1 MSPRAVFLTGATG
14 LVGSEVLRRY
24 AGRDDV
30 RVFAMIRADSA
41 EALSQRFQD
50 LLSKLDL
57 SPVEGTHIK
66 PVRGD
71 VTAPDLGM
79 EPAIANRLAQ
89 EATDVIHCAT
99 DISFGREL
107 AEARAVN
114 LLGVVNLMDQVRQW
128 QRVER
133 IAHVSTAH
141 VAGRRTGTI
150 YEDEVVHDAGFV
162 NAYEQTKWEAEVYL
176 RGLMGSLPIAVYRS
190 SSLVGDSRTGRVRQF
205 NFLHQTLR
213 LINNNLVPAIPGDPS
228 GPVDLIPSDWLADT
242 LVYLVDEAF
251 EAGRTY
257 HLVAGREHSF
267 TLGELVDFTAEHLSQ
282 SPWRRRDDEVERPPI
297 VALETFER
305 VRQQAEKAGESRK
318 AQVLGALSHFIPQM
332 AVPKAFDRTNTRDAL
347 AGSGIELPTI
357 ESYFPKVIDYCLRTR
372 WGRVEADPNEWIEE

>member
-1 MSPRAVFLTGATG
+1 MRDRLIFLTGATG

-30 RVFAMIRADSA
+30 HVFAMIRADSD
-41 EALSQRFQD
+41 ETLSQRFQD

-57 SPVEGTHIK
+57 SPAEVTHIK

-71 VTAPDLGM
+71 VTASNLSL
-79 EPAIANRLAQ
+79 EPAIADRLAQ

-107 AEARAVN
+107 EAARAVN
-114 LLGVVNLMDQVRQW
+114 LLGVVNLMDQVRRW
-128 QRVER
+128 GRIER

-141 VAGRRTGTI
+141 IAGRRTGTI
-150 YEDEVVHDAGFV
+150 YEDELVHGAGFV

-176 RGLMGSLPIAVYRS
+176 RGLMEELPIAVYRS

-228 GPVDLIPSDWLADT
+228 GPVDLIPSDWLADA

-251 EAGRTY
+251 EAGQTY

-267 TLGELVDFTAEHLSQ
+267 TLGELVDFTAEYLSQ
-282 SPWRRRDDEVERPPI
+282 SPWRRRDDDVQHPEI
-297 VALETFER
+297 VDLETFER
-305 VRQQAEKAGESRK
+305 VRHQAEEAGESRK

-332 AVPKAFDRTNTRDAL
+332 AVPKAFDRTHTRETL
-347 AGSGIELPTI
+347 AGSGIELPAI
-357 ESYFPKVIDYCLRTR
+357 QSYFPKVIDYCLQSR
-372 WGRVEADPNEWIEE
+372 WGRVEPDPAPKE